1 MMVQGI
7 SPAGGAGI
15 FMPAAVDSESKAL
28 QKQIEEKQKELKELS
43 SKEDIPL
50 EEKVKQK
57 QQLQQEIT
65 QLEAQL
71 RMHQQEVKQQKGQ
84 ENSKQDLIASGGDKQ
99 SLAASMSLSSEG
111 TAMAGMESLLSA
123 HSSLKQAKV
132 QQGVSKDLQANARV
146 LESEIKQDKNLG
158 ASVEKKEEQ
167 LEDLSQRSSDAMGYA
182 AAALNQANEAVTN
195 VKDGEEPNDEHVDEK
210 KEDEETKLS
219 MDDKQS
225 KQEEDKEIEEK

>member
-43 SKEDIPL
+43 SKENIPL

-71 RMHQQEVKQQKGQ
+71 RMHQQEVKQQRGQ

-182 AAALNQANEAVTN
+182 AAALNQANEAVIN

>member
-43 SKEDIPL
+43 SKENIPL

-182 AAALNQANEAVTN
+182 AAALNQANEAATN

>member
-1 MMVQGI
+1 MVQGI

-71 RMHQQEVKQQKGQ
+71 RMHQQEVKQQRGQ

>member
-71 RMHQQEVKQQKGQ
+71 RMHQQEIKQQRGQ

-132 QQGVSKDLQANARV
+132 QQRVSRDLQANARV

>member
-50 EEKVKQK
+50 EEKAKQK

>member
-71 RMHQQEVKQQKGQ
+71 RMHQQEVKQQRGQ

>member
-50 EEKVKQK
+50 EEKAKQK

-132 QQGVSKDLQANARV
+132 QQGVSKNLEADARV

-158 ASVEKKEEQ
+158 ASVEKKQEQ
-167 LEDLSQRSSDAMGYA
+167 LDELKQRSSDAMGYA
-182 AAALNQANEAVTN
+182 AASLNQANEAAAN
-195 VKDGEEPNDEHVDEK
+195 VKDGEEPDDEHAEEK
-210 KEDEETKLS
+210 KEDEETRLS